1 MRTTPYTIISLI
13 QANITQLMVQN
24 RSKTS
29 KKRAT
34 EFLNEKI
41 IPLEKKCQNVLIVGH
56 GCLNHCII
64 NPILGIGN
72 DNFWQIDLPNCA
84 VSILSLRN
92 GKFNVIEPCKI
103 FYWFYYFCL
112 TNLIQIKLVKLL
124 WFFGGNEWKKEDIKN
139 FIDNHDRNNDGK
151 LNFEKVC

>member
-1 MRTTPYTIISLI
+1 
-13 QANITQLMVQN
+13 MVQN

-103 FYWFYYFCL
+103 FY
-112 TNLIQIKLVKLL
+112 
-124 WFFGGNEWKKEDIKN
+124 
-139 FIDNHDRNNDGK
+139 
-151 LNFEKVC
+151 

>member
-103 FYWFYYFCL
+103 FY
-112 TNLIQIKLVKLL
+112 
-124 WFFGGNEWKKEDIKN
+124 
-139 FIDNHDRNNDGK
+139 
-151 LNFEKVC
+151 